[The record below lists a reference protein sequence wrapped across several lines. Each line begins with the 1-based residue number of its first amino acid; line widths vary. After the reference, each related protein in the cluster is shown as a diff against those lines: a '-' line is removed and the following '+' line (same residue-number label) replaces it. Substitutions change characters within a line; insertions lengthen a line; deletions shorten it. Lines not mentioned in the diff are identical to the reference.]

1 MKIIKKIAYFL
12 LGAFVFLCGFVIVC
26 AYRPDLTKKIAR
38 FLYQNQYATMDTYRD
53 SNIEGGTPANRGI
66 QDTQTGNIPNGSI
79 SENDTASGN
88 GSMQSDETMPDN
100 DSVLDSA
107 IVQDNEPNYVP
118 PSISELEIPE
128 NVSGRNGYEP
138 LQEDREQV
146 GEEEARQLENQL
158 GTGSTGDDL
167 TFDKRFYPYY
177 YMLNEKGQHLYRQIC
192 ANANALNAAFAPV
205 ETVTSSQLRNIFMAV
220 FNDHPELF
228 WLNTAYSGKYRGN
241 GQCVEID
248 LKFNRTAQNLE
259 QAQRNFEQ
267 GAERILVGAQN
278 LDTDYEKERFVHDSL
293 IDAVSYNLGAELNQS
308 AYSALVNGQ
317 TVCAGYARAFQYL
330 LQQLEIPCYCCTG
343 FAGESHAWNIVA
355 LEDGYYNVDTT
366 WDDTEGGNYDYFN
379 KTDQDYGNTH
389 IRQELS
395 VNLPPC
401 NGQLYRNLEQSESK
415 TSESVLR
422 SIEDIGVSEDAILHN
437 LPDYNED
444 CKNQVMAAGKGS
456 YEFYNVIEGE
466 ELFTQWYT
474 MYQTGAYR
482 QAYMENALR
491 DIGASFCEMDLKI
504 EELEQGR
511 YLVTH
516 SVNIR

>member
-12 LGAFVFLCGFVIVC
+12 LGAFAFLCGFVILC
-26 AYRPDLTKKIAR
+26 AYCPDITKKIAR
-38 FLYQNQYATMDTYRD
+38 FLYPNQYATMDTQGY
-53 SNIEGGTPANRGI
+53 SNIEGETTANRGI
-66 QDTQTGNIPNGSI
+66 QDTQIGNIPNG
-79 SENDTASGN
+79 TVSGN
-88 GSMQSDETMPDN
+88 GSMQDSILDN
-100 DSVLDSA
+100 A
-107 IVQDNEPNYVP
+107 IVQDNEPNYNP
-118 PSISELEIPE
+118 PSASELEIPE

-138 LQEDREQV
+138 IQDDSEQV
-146 GEEEARQLENQL
+146 DEDEARQLENQL
-158 GTGSTGDDL
+158 GTGPTGDDL
-167 TFDKRFYPYY
+167 TFDERFYPYY

-228 WLNTAYSGKYRGN
+228 WLNTSYSGKYKGN

-259 QAQRNFEQ
+259 QAQRSFEQ
-267 GAERILVGAQN
+267 GAERILAGAQN

-293 IDAVSYNLGAELNQS
+293 IDAVSYNLGAEMNQS

-379 KTDQDYGNTH
+379 KTDQDYGSTH

-395 VNLPPC
+395 VHLPPC
-401 NGQLYRNLEQSESK
+401 NGQLYQNLAHDEDSEP
-415 TSESVLR
+415 TLR
-422 SIEDIGVSEDAILHN
+422 SIEDIGVSEEAILHN

-444 CKNQVMAAGKGS
+444 CRNQVMAAGKGS

-516 SVNIR
+516 SVSIR

>member
-1 MKIIKKIAYFL
+1 MKIMKKIAYFL
-12 LGAFVFLCGFVIVC
+12 LGAFAFLCGFVILC
-26 AYRPDLTKKIAR
+26 AYRPDITKKIAR
-38 FLYQNQYATMDTYRD
+38 FLYPNQYATDTQGY
-53 SNIEGGTPANRGI
+53 SNIDGGTPANRGI
-66 QDTQTGNIPNGSI
+66 QNGSI
-79 SENDTASGN
+79 LENSTTSGN
-88 GSMQSDETMPDN
+88 GSMQSNETIPDN
-100 DSVLDSA
+100 DSILDNA
-107 IVQDNEPNYVP
+107 VMQDNESDYVP
-118 PSISELEIPE
+118 PSAAELEIPE

-158 GTGSTGDDL
+158 GTGPTGDDL
-167 TFDKRFYPYY
+167 TFDERFYPYY

-192 ANANALNAAFAPV
+192 ANANALNTAFAPV

-228 WLNTAYSGKYRGN
+228 WLNTSYSGKYRGN
-241 GQCVEID
+241 GHCVEID

-267 GAERILVGAQN
+267 GAERILAGAQN

-293 IDAVSYNLGAELNQS
+293 IDAVSYNLGAEMNQS

-379 KTDQDYGNTH
+379 KTDQDYGSTH

-401 NGQLYRNLEQSESK
+401 NGQLYRNLEHDEDSEPA
-415 TSESVLR
+415 LR

-437 LPDYNED
+437 LPDYNKD
-444 CKNQVMAAGKGS
+444 CQNQVMEAGKGS

-466 ELFTQWYT
+466 ELFTQWYA

-491 DIGASFCEMDLKI
+491 DIGASFCEMDLEI

-516 SVNIR
+516 RVNIR